1 MRLSHV
7 PLRVTTGA
15 FILNAG
21 WGKRSLPPEAAAGM
35 QRIATSAFPQLAD
48 VSPATF
54 GKAMAAGEMAVG
66 LTLLAPFV
74 SPVVAGAALA
84 AFSGGLL
91 RMATASNGTASA
103 RSAPEKDAIAREV
116 WMLGTG
122 LALVTDGLS
131 DGARRT
137 AKRTGKAAR
146 RQAKAVRSALPVP

>member
-21 WGKRSLPPEAAAGM
+21 WGKRSLPPEAAAGI
-35 QRIATSAFPQLAD
+35 QRAASGAFPQLAD

-54 GKAMAAGEMAVG
+54 GKAVAAGEVALG

-91 RMATASNGTASA
+91 RMAMATNGTPSA
-103 RSAPEKDAIAREV
+103 RSESENDAIAKEV

-146 RQAKAVRSALPVP
+146 RQAKAVRSALPVS